1 MSTRGMIGALN
12 ANGSIRYIFCRY
24 DAYPSGVGKMLLRFY
39 ATPERVKALLDLG
52 DVRSLCP
59 RLSNEEPGECPTCGH
74 TSEVST
80 FFGRDYEDKKATA
93 RNTTNIEDL
102 LKHDFAYLFRDGQW
116 FGARAYGDDR
126 TWQPLSEFIAN
137 WENGDDDE

>member
-1 MSTRGMIGALN
+1 MSTRGSIGALEP
-12 ANGSIRYIFCRY
+12 NGSIRYIFCRY
-24 DAYPSGVGKMLLRFY
+24 DAYPWGVGKMLLRFY

-52 DVRSLCP
+52 DVCSLHP
-59 RLSNEEPGECPTCGH
+59 RLSHDEPGECPTCGH

-93 RNTTNIEDL
+93 KHTTNIADL
-102 LKHDFAYLFRDGQW
+102 FKHDFAYLFRDEQW
-116 FGARAYGDDR
+116 FGAHAYGDDQ
-126 TWQPLSEFIAN
+126 TWKLLSEFIAN